1 MTYNGGQHL
10 GIKRRKVRN
19 LIAKRLHA
27 IGHQEPS
34 AQALMPNEIV
44 AWQDKIL
51 DDVLDRANG
60 YLDQKSLIVLIDI
73 CIQEG
78 QFYERAYRGR
88 SLGTYY
94 SLRVRVLKKIQVF
107 IHRFLNPKRW
117 LRPRRKTRK

>member
-1 MTYNGGQHL
+1 MTHHEGEHL
-10 GIKRRKVRN
+10 GIQRRKVRN
-19 LIAKRLHA
+19 LIVKRLHA

-34 AQALMPNEIV
+34 AQSLMPIEIV
-44 AWQDKIL
+44 EWQDKIL

-73 CIQEG
+73 CIKEG
-78 QFYERAYRGR
+78 QFFERAYKGR